1 MNTEVSDPD
10 VTLKIKEC
18 TEAVAQVMNR
28 ASGDA
33 IIDAL
38 VLLPNG
44 VQKMSDAMRDSCRRR
59 SILEFLP

>member
-1 MNTEVSDPD
+1 
-10 VTLKIKEC
+10 
-18 TEAVAQVMNR
+18 MNR

-44 VQKMSDAMRDSCRRR
+44 VQKMSDAMPELVQTSLNLG
-59 SILEFLP
+59 ILTMKEEEVQMDFRCGAV